1 MKNFFRFLLPILVAL
16 IVGWLSRQ
24 VQVVPLAEWYPTLLK
39 PALTPPDWIFPI
51 VWGILYILMG
61 ISAGLLLTSQRPGA
75 RAALWLWALQ
85 LVLNFVWT
93 LCFFWWQ
100 SPLAGVI
107 VLLLLL
113 VTVILYIVKAMRCHK
128 AAAILMLPYAL
139 WLVFAG
145 YLNIWIMINN

>member
-24 VQVVPLAEWYPTLLK
+24 VQVIPLAVWYPTLLK

-51 VWGILYILMG
+51 VWCILYILMG
-61 ISAGLLLTSQRPGA
+61 ISAGLLLTSQRTGA
-75 RAALWLWALQ
+75 RAALWLWGLQ

-113 VTVILYIVKAMRCHK
+113 AAVIMFIVKAMRCHK

-139 WLVFAG
+139 WLAFAG